1 MDTCSVNSPLLSADY
16 WVAMA
21 GTGKDQVA
29 PAGPGSERLRA
40 AFEQGPIAIAQI
52 GLDGHLL
59 EVNREW
65 ERLTGSNGEPG
76 SPLAEAFDVEDEIGI
91 DQLIAAA
98 RDGAEP
104 VQRNVLVRRRD
115 APPVPCQLD
124 LALVGAGREAPPF
137 LVAHLHDISEHRRLE
152 REMRRL
158 AETDPLTGLPN
169 RRRFEREVEER
180 VRDPESSDGR
190 GTLLLLDLDDFKDVN
205 DQFGHGAGDDVLT
218 AVGEALWASVRGEDL
233 IGRIGGDEFAVLLA
247 PSRAARGDGVAA
259 RLLAELHASG
269 RKAGGLPVTASV
281 GVYSIPSAPISASE
295 LWRRVDR
302 AMYGAKARGGGRFV
316 VWTDDLLAPSLER
329 RGTDPSGPSLPG
341 VAQRLVAEEPR

>member
-1 MDTCSVNSPLLSADY
+1 MDICPVLVLAAAADY
-16 WVAMA
+16 SVAMA
-21 GTGKDQVA
+21 GAGDYQATV
-29 PAGPGSERLRA
+29 AGPDSERLRA

-59 EVNREW
+59 EVNQEW
-65 ERLTGSNGEPG
+65 KRLTGSDSEPG
-76 SPLAEAFDVEDEIGI
+76 SPLAGAFYIEDEIGI
-91 DQLIAAA
+91 DELIAVAQE
-98 RDGAEP
+98 GAEP

-124 LALVGAGREAPPF
+124 LALVDAGREAPPF

-152 REMRRL
+152 QEMRRL

-180 VRDPESSDGR
+180 VRDPESSTGR

-205 DQFGHGAGDDVLT
+205 DQFGHGAGDDVLI
-218 AVGEALWASVRGEDL
+218 AVGEALRASVRDEDL

-247 PSRAARGDGVAA
+247 PGRAARADSVAA
-259 RLLAELHASG
+259 RLLAELQASG
-269 RKAGGLPVTASV
+269 QKARSLPVTASV
-281 GVYSIPSAPISASE
+281 GACSIPSSPISASD

-302 AMYGAKARGGGRFV
+302 AMYGAKARGGGQHV
-316 VWTDDLLAPSLER
+316 VWTHDLLAPSLER
-329 RGTDPSGPSLPG
+329 RGADPSGLSVAG
-341 VAQRLVAEEPR
+341 VA

>member
-1 MDTCSVNSPLLSADY
+1 MDICPVLVLAAAADY
-16 WVAMA
+16 SVAMA
-21 GTGKDQVA
+21 AAGIYQATV
-29 PAGPGSERLRA
+29 AGPNSERLLA

-52 GLDGHLL
+52 GLDGHQL

-65 ERLTGSNGEPG
+65 ERLTGSDSEPG
-76 SPLAEAFDVEDEIGI
+76 SPLAGAFDIEDEIGI
-91 DQLIAAA
+91 DELIAAA
-98 RDGAEP
+98 QEGAEP

-115 APPVPCQLD
+115 GPPVPCQLD
-124 LALVGAGREAPPF
+124 LALVDAGREAPPF

-169 RRRFEREVEER
+169 RRRFEREVEQR
-180 VRDPESSDGR
+180 VRDPELSGGR

-205 DQFGHGAGDDVLT
+205 DQFGHGAGDDLLI
-218 AVGEALWASVRGEDL
+218 AVGEALRASVRDEDL

-247 PSRAARGDGVAA
+247 PGRAARADAVAA
-259 RLLAELHASG
+259 RLLAELQASG
-269 RKAGGLPVTASV
+269 QKARSLPVTASV
-281 GVYSIPSAPISASE
+281 GACSIPSSPISASE

-302 AMYGAKARGGGRFV
+302 AMYGAKARGGGKHV

-329 RGTDPSGPSLPG
+329 RGTNPSGLSG
-341 VAQRLVAEEPR
+341 AGGA

>member
-1 MDTCSVNSPLLSADY
+1 
-16 WVAMA
+16 MA
-21 GTGKDQVA
+21 ATGNDREA
-29 PAGPGSERLRA
+29 LAGPDSERLRA

-52 GLDGHLL
+52 GLEGKLL

-65 ERLTGSNGEPG
+65 ERLTGSDAAPG
-76 SPLAEAFDVEDEIGI
+76 SPMTEAFDLEDEIGI
-91 DQLIAAA
+91 DELIAAA
-98 RDGAEP
+98 QEGAEP

-115 APPVPCQLD
+115 APPIPCQLD
-124 LALVGAGREAPPF
+124 LALVDGGREAPPF
-137 LVAHLHDISEHRRLE
+137 LVAHLHDISAHRRLE

-205 DQFGHGAGDDVLT
+205 DQFGHGAGDDVLI
-218 AVGEALWASVRGEDL
+218 AVGEALRASVRGEDL

-269 RKAGGLPVTASV
+269 RKALSLPVTASV
-281 GVYSIPSAPISASE
+281 GVCSIPSSPISASE

-302 AMYGAKARGGGRFV
+302 AMYGAKARGGGKHV

-329 RGTDPSGPSLPG
+329 RGADPSGASPPG
-341 VAQRLVAEEPR
+341 GAQQLVAEELR